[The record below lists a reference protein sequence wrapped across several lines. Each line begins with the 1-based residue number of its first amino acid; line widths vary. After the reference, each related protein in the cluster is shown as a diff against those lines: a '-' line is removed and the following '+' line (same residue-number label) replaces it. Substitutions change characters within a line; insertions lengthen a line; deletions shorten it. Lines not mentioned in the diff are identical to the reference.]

1 MGDVPRAVEFAKKEA
16 ENETACIGTDV
27 QHLDKNMTGAV
38 SWLKH
43 LENLP
48 KSEAVKANMVQ
59 KRLAKEEKKAGKKA
73 AKKANK
79 R

>member
-1 MGDVPRAVEFAKKEA
+1 MA
-16 ENETACIGTDV
+16 
-27 QHLDKNMTGAV
+27 GAV

-48 KSEAVKANMVQ
+48 KSDAVKANMVQ
-59 KRLAKEEKKAGKKA
+59 KRLAKEEKKATKKA